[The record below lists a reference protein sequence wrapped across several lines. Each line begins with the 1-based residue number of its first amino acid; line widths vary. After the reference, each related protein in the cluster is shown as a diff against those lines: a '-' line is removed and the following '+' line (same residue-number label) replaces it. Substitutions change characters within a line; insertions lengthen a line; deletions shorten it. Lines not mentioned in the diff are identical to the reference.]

1 MGSEKNFTQKEVDE
15 KRKEHIMYICQYL
28 TGKITKEDFIGEFK
42 RQTHSHDHYGMGI
55 SFTKCVTDILSSG
68 GKRVMGHIDNDI
80 DLQTF
85 ARENNFD
92 TELSLKLRNVDENVC
107 ANKLTDALIDIAYSP
122 IPISESNNKF
132 YMEDRFSSF
141 DGYIIN
147 TGYPAQMAA
156 HSLIKSSR
164 YTDDIIKKKLGPNRY
179 SPSCVYE
186 AVRKDLG
193 RIQRVTEE
201 INKCLYDN
209 KVRNR

>member
-55 SFTKCVTDILSSG
+55 SFTECVTDILSSG
-68 GKRVMGHIDNDI
+68 GKRVMIHTNNDI

-122 IPISESNNKF
+122 ISESNNKF
-132 YMEDRFSSF
+132 YMDDRYSSF
-141 DGYIIN
+141 NGYIIN
-147 TGYPAQMAA
+147 TGYPAYRAA
-156 HSLIKSSR
+156 HSLIKSSH
-164 YTDDIIKKKLGPNRY
+164 YTDDIIKKKLGSNRY
-179 SPSCVYE
+179 SPTCVYE

-193 RIQRVTEE
+193 RIQRVTEQ
-201 INKCLYDN
+201 INKCLHDK
-209 KVRNR
+209 KVSNR